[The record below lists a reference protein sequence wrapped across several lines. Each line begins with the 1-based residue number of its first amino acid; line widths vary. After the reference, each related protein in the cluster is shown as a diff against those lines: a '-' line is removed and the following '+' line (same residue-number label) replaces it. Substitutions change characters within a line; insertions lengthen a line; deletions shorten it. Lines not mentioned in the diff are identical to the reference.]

1 MIRFECDYNTGAHPA
16 ILQRLLETN
25 EEQTPGY
32 GEDPY
37 CESAREKIR
46 ALCQNET
53 VDVHFLMGGTQTNL
67 TVIAAVLRPWQGVL
81 CADTGHINVH
91 ESGAIEATGHKVLPL
106 PSRNG
111 KISAGQVQAALEAH
125 WKDENHEHT
134 VQPGMVF
141 LAYPTENGTLYSREE
156 LTALSDVCRRFHLP
170 LYLDGARL
178 GYGLAANDGD
188 LSLADLTKLCDVFYI
203 GGTKIGAL
211 FGEAVVIS
219 SDTLKPD
226 FRYLIKQRGGML
238 AKGRLLGLQF
248 DTLLEGD
255 RYGTISRHAVRLAR
269 MIHDAFAQKGISFL
283 YPSPTNQQF
292 PILSKGQQAFLS
304 RKYAFCPWEPVDENH
319 DAVRFCTSW
328 STREED
334 VQALLADIAQMEC
347 P

>member
-1 MIRFECDYNTGAHPA
+1 MIRFKCDYNTGAHPA

-37 CESAREKIR
+37 CESARKRIR

-141 LAYPTENGTLYSREE
+141 LAYPTENGTLYSRDE

-178 GYGLAANDGD
+178 GYGLAANGGD

-226 FRYLIKQRGGML
+226 FRYCIKQKGGML
-238 AKGRLLGLQF
+238 AKGRLLGIQF
-248 DTLLEGD
+248 LELFRDGL
-255 RYGTISRHAVRLAR
+255 YFEIAKHAIDMA
-269 MIHDAFAQKGISFL
+269 MILKEGLKEKGYSFFMD
-283 YPSPTNQQF
+283 SVTNQQF
-292 PILSKGQQAFLS
+292 IMIEDEKLEKIREKYGVTYQQ
-304 RKYAFCPWEPVDENH
+304 RYDETH
-319 DAVRFCTSW
+319 SVIRLCTSW
-328 STREED
+328 ATTEEN
-334 VQALLADIAQMEC
+334 VRSLLADL
-347 P
+347 

>member
-37 CESAREKIR
+37 CESARKKIR
-46 ALCQNET
+46 ALCQNEM

-178 GYGLAANDGD
+178 GYGLAANGGD

-226 FRYLIKQRGGML
+226 FRYLMKQRGGML
-238 AKGRLLGLQF
+238 AKGRLLGL
-248 DTLLEGD
+248 
-255 RYGTISRHAVRLAR
+255 
-269 MIHDAFAQKGISFL
+269 
-283 YPSPTNQQF
+283 
-292 PILSKGQQAFLS
+292 
-304 RKYAFCPWEPVDENH
+304 
-319 DAVRFCTSW
+319 
-328 STREED
+328 
-334 VQALLADIAQMEC
+334 
-347 P
+347 